1 MRSIL
6 GLIKRLGVPVVLVAI
21 IATLALAQGVPQP
34 SVGLYWTFSGDPTAG
49 GGVCAP
55 QCQLLF
61 RTDNDTLYYKSGT
74 ACTAWTSFN
83 ASGGGHVT
91 SVTCS
96 TGLTCT
102 PNPIVASGTVDLTN
116 TAVTPGSYTNTNLTV
131 NQQGQITTATNGS
144 AGISGSGSAGY
155 YANWLTSTS
164 LGNAN
169 IADEGSFGNTT
180 QFFNA
185 YNQFNHSVF
194 VGSGDVVAGQTS
206 PGIGGA
212 GSGRL
217 LSYYSVGSA
226 LGGGSA
232 NILAIDLEPVSDAP
246 GTGGNVQF
254 FGNTGETS
262 GAGATL
268 GAELKLSKTT
278 SSFADATFDL
288 IASTQS
294 AGANVAVCKLGH
306 DGGVSLQSAGGYVQ
320 LIQATGGAA
329 TPKMTAYAGNPN
341 THVTGTSGD
350 FLIDISTPALWQS
363 TSGTVWTEYI
373 PSGTSIPATS
383 NLLQGTGTAGTA
395 QASNETDN
403 GTTFGAG
410 ADFLVTISTGA
421 LVGSGGATLTTPSNT
436 TTPLVVT
443 NSNTGQTGNGS
454 SISVTDTGVY
464 GAGTTS
470 DAAINIVNTSTQTFG
485 IGHDLTNYGIR
496 ASVSGANSG
505 NYAFY
510 ATAGDVDI
518 FNGNFSQSGG
528 SSSFFG
534 SAIFYGSA
542 AIFVGGYVDI
552 GVPLYLESIQND
564 TTSIGTTN
572 NFSVTGVT
580 LYWSGTSANTYTGFS
595 VAGVQPTFG
604 QVLIVTNVAT
614 SALTLANQSA
624 SSTSTNRIALPNATN
639 VTLQPGDSCA
649 LEYYN
654 GASGGGP
661 GLWYPMAGCG
671 STASSLPSTANLY
684 QGTSVAG
691 VAKASNETDSGTT
704 FGAGA
709 DFSVTLA
716 TGATTT
722 GAIVNNG
729 SNVEGNTCVVTG
741 VSGTLDNYA
750 PSCATGTIGN
760 SAILDITTTGSTTID
775 GISMGQV
782 TGTQLTIRMNSAST
796 TAFTFANQAAG
807 SLAANRFLLPDAVNW
822 AIGVS
827 GGGVSSMTFVYNGN
841 AWVMASP
848 GTYRFAALDVDNTAT
863 FAGNVALVSRVTV
876 AGDQTD
882 TSTGTTNNFS
892 LNTINTLYWNG
903 ASAVTYTGFSAAG
916 ATPSDGRLII
926 IKNIT
931 AAQTLTLAYESGSST
946 AAYQI
951 ALPWGGNAFIGP
963 GDSCTLQY
971 YGTNSLWYP
980 VGRCGEPTQHVWGG
994 ATLSDTSTGTTS
1006 TISTSRPGRRSCD
1019 GRVLECLVHGV

>member
-55 QCQLLF
+55 QYQLLF

-131 NQQGQITTATNGS
+131 NQQGQITNAINGS

-180 QFFNA
+180 QFFNT
-185 YNQFNHSVF
+185 YNQFNHSVY

-217 LSYYSVGSA
+217 LSYYSIGSA

-254 FGNTGETS
+254 FGNTGGTS
-262 GAGATL
+262 GATTTL

-278 SSFADATFDL
+278 SSLADATFDL
-288 IASTQS
+288 VASTQS

-395 QASNETDN
+395 KASNETDN

-410 ADFLVTISTGA
+410 ADFA
-421 LVGSGGATLTTPSNT
+421 
-436 TTPLVVT
+436 
-443 NSNTGQTGNGS
+443 
-454 SISVTDTGVY
+454 
-464 GAGTTS
+464 
-470 DAAINIVNTSTQTFG
+470 
-485 IGHDLTNYGIR
+485 
-496 ASVSGANSG
+496 
-505 NYAFY
+505 
-510 ATAGDVDI
+510 
-518 FNGNFSQSGG
+518 
-528 SSSFFG
+528 
-534 SAIFYGSA
+534 
-542 AIFVGGYVDI
+542 
-552 GVPLYLESIQND
+552 
-564 TTSIGTTN
+564 
-572 NFSVTGVT
+572 
-580 LYWSGTSANTYTGFS
+580 
-595 VAGVQPTFG
+595 
-604 QVLIVTNVAT
+604 
-614 SALTLANQSA
+614 
-624 SSTSTNRIALPNATN
+624 
-639 VTLQPGDSCA
+639 
-649 LEYYN
+649 
-654 GASGGGP
+654 
-661 GLWYPMAGCG
+661 
-671 STASSLPSTANLY
+671 
-684 QGTSVAG
+684 
-691 VAKASNETDSGTT
+691 
-704 FGAGA
+704 
-709 DFSVTLA
+709 VTLA

-722 GAIVNNG
+722 GALVNNG

-750 PSCATGTIGN
+750 PSCAAGTIGN
-760 SAILDITTTGSTTID
+760 SVILDITTSGGTTLD
-775 GISMGQV
+775 GVSMGQV
-782 TGTQLTIRMNSAST
+782 AGTRLTVRQNAASTATLTITNNAS
-796 TAFTFANQAAG
+796 G
-807 SLAANRFLLPDAVNW
+807 SLAVNRFVMGANNSWSLSATGGF
-822 AIGVS
+822 AIS
-827 GGGVSSMTFVYNGN
+827 FVYNGTN
-841 AWVMASP
+841 WIQDSISTTRFPSLSVGGAAAFSSP
-848 GTYRFAALDVDNTAT
+848 FQLSSDQSAT
-863 FAGNVALVSRVTV
+863 
-876 AGDQTD
+876 D
-882 TSTGTTNNFS
+882 TGTTNNKS
-892 LNTINTLYWNG
+892 VTAINLYWNG
-903 ASAVTYTGFSAAG
+903 ASANTYTGFSASSG
-916 ATPSDGRLII
+916 TPSDGQLLN

-931 AAQTLTLAYESGSST
+931 AAQTLTLASQSGSST
-946 AAYQI
+946 AQYQMD
-951 ALPWGGNAFIGP
+951 LPWDASVFIGP
-963 GDSCTLQY
+963 DDACTLQY
-971 YGTNSLWYP
+971 YGTGSAWIPL
-980 VGRCGEPTQHVWGG
+980 GRCGEPTQHVWGA
-994 ATLSDTSTGTTS
+994 ATLSDTSTGTTNNFNIAAGTSVLIWTGTAANSYTGFECGGAACTAANNGQIVLVLNESATGQTLTLSQNNTGS
-1006 TISTSRPGRRSCD
+1006 TAANRFLDTGGHSIELGGGASTSGNGGVFLMYDGITANKWVPLGQTSAYFNYAPIFTSGFSVTNNSLATFNGLATFEGHLEGSGTAIGAITGCGTGSPAAATGSTDIAGKITEGTTATGCTVAFANTYTNSPFCVCTANAGGAAAACDASGSTATSLVIVNTSATGDVITYHCIGRS
-1019 GRVLECLVHGV
+1019 GGT

>member
-55 QCQLLF
+55 QYQLLF

-131 NQQGQITTATNGS
+131 NQQGQITNAINGS

-180 QFFNA
+180 QFFNT
-185 YNQFNHSVF
+185 YNQFNHSVY

-217 LSYYSVGSA
+217 LSYYSIGSA

-254 FGNTGETS
+254 FGNTGGTS
-262 GAGATL
+262 GATTTL

-278 SSFADATFDL
+278 SSLADATFDL
-288 IASTQS
+288 VASTQS

-395 QASNETDN
+395 KASNETDN

-410 ADFLVTISTGA
+410 ADFA
-421 LVGSGGATLTTPSNT
+421 
-436 TTPLVVT
+436 
-443 NSNTGQTGNGS
+443 
-454 SISVTDTGVY
+454 
-464 GAGTTS
+464 
-470 DAAINIVNTSTQTFG
+470 
-485 IGHDLTNYGIR
+485 
-496 ASVSGANSG
+496 
-505 NYAFY
+505 
-510 ATAGDVDI
+510 
-518 FNGNFSQSGG
+518 
-528 SSSFFG
+528 
-534 SAIFYGSA
+534 
-542 AIFVGGYVDI
+542 
-552 GVPLYLESIQND
+552 
-564 TTSIGTTN
+564 
-572 NFSVTGVT
+572 
-580 LYWSGTSANTYTGFS
+580 
-595 VAGVQPTFG
+595 
-604 QVLIVTNVAT
+604 
-614 SALTLANQSA
+614 
-624 SSTSTNRIALPNATN
+624 
-639 VTLQPGDSCA
+639 
-649 LEYYN
+649 
-654 GASGGGP
+654 
-661 GLWYPMAGCG
+661 
-671 STASSLPSTANLY
+671 
-684 QGTSVAG
+684 
-691 VAKASNETDSGTT
+691 
-704 FGAGA
+704 
-709 DFSVTLA
+709 VTLA
-716 TGATTT
+716 TGATMT
-722 GAIVNNG
+722 GALVNNG

-750 PSCATGTIGN
+750 PSCAAGTIGN
-760 SAILDITTTGSTTID
+760 SAILDITTTGATTID

-796 TAFTFANQAAG
+796 TAFSFANQAAG

-822 AIGVS
+822 AIGVT
-827 GGGVSSMTFVYNGN
+827 GGGTNSMTFVYNGN

-848 GTYRFAALDVDNTAT
+848 GTYRFAALNVDNTAT
-863 FAGNVALVSRVTV
+863 FSGNVALVSRVTV

-994 ATLSDTSTGTTS
+994 ATLSDTSTGTVNNFNITAGTTILRWTGASAVTYTGFECAGATCGAANDGQVLIVEAVSATS
-1006 TISTSRPGRRSCD
+1006 LTLSNQSASSTAGNRFAGNVTSAVTLAGGSNANTTALLIYD
-1019 GRVLECLVHGV
+1019 GSNAVWRVLAFNTNLINAGMTFSAVTADGAATINDGLTVATGLSLFETHMEGSGTAIGAITGCGTGSPAAATGSTDIAGKITEGTTATGCTVAFANTYTNSPFCVCTANAGGAAAACDASGSTATSLVIVNTSATGDVITYHCIGRSGGT

>member
-1 MRSIL
+1 M
-6 GLIKRLGVPVVLVAI
+6 VLVAI

-55 QCQLLF
+55 QYQLLF

-131 NQQGQITTATNGS
+131 NQQGQITNAINGS

-180 QFFNA
+180 QFFNT

-217 LSYYSVGSA
+217 WSYYSVGSA
-226 LGGGSA
+226 LGGGGA

-246 GTGGNVQF
+246 GTGGNIQF

-288 IASTQS
+288 VASTQS
-294 AGANVAVCKLGH
+294 AGANVPVCKLGH

-363 TSGTVWTEYI
+363 TGGTVWTEYI

-395 QASNETDN
+395 KASNETDN

-410 ADFLVTISTGA
+410 ADFA
-421 LVGSGGATLTTPSNT
+421 
-436 TTPLVVT
+436 
-443 NSNTGQTGNGS
+443 
-454 SISVTDTGVY
+454 
-464 GAGTTS
+464 
-470 DAAINIVNTSTQTFG
+470 
-485 IGHDLTNYGIR
+485 
-496 ASVSGANSG
+496 
-505 NYAFY
+505 
-510 ATAGDVDI
+510 
-518 FNGNFSQSGG
+518 
-528 SSSFFG
+528 
-534 SAIFYGSA
+534 
-542 AIFVGGYVDI
+542 
-552 GVPLYLESIQND
+552 
-564 TTSIGTTN
+564 
-572 NFSVTGVT
+572 
-580 LYWSGTSANTYTGFS
+580 
-595 VAGVQPTFG
+595 
-604 QVLIVTNVAT
+604 
-614 SALTLANQSA
+614 
-624 SSTSTNRIALPNATN
+624 
-639 VTLQPGDSCA
+639 
-649 LEYYN
+649 
-654 GASGGGP
+654 
-661 GLWYPMAGCG
+661 
-671 STASSLPSTANLY
+671 
-684 QGTSVAG
+684 
-691 VAKASNETDSGTT
+691 
-704 FGAGA
+704 
-709 DFSVTLA
+709 VTLA

-722 GAIVNNG
+722 GALVNNG

-760 SAILDITTTGSTTID
+760 SVILDITTSGSTTLD
-775 GISMGQV
+775 GVSMGQV
-782 TGTQLTIRMNSAST
+782 AGTRLTVRSNASST
-796 TAFTFANQAAG
+796 STLVVAYLASG
-807 SLAANRFLLPDAVNW
+807 SLAANRFSNVDA
-822 AIGVS
+822 A
-827 GGGVSSMTFVYNGN
+827 
-841 AWVMASP
+841 AWNLSP
-848 GTYRFAALDVDNTAT
+848 GSTAT
-863 FAGNVALVSRVTV
+863 FVHNGTNWIMEGVYRFPSLQVDGTFSANGNEVVIGS
-876 AGDQTD
+876 DQTATD
-882 TSTGTTNNFS
+882 TGTTNNKS
-892 LNTINTLYWNG
+892 ATGANLYWNG
-903 ASAVTYTGFSAAG
+903 ASANTYTGFSQSG
-916 ATPSDGRLII
+916 NTPTDGQLLN

-931 AAQTLTLAYESGSST
+931 AAQTLTLASQSGSST
-946 AAYQI
+946 AQYRMN
-951 ALPWGGNAFIGP
+951 LPWDASVFIGP
-963 GDSCTLQY
+963 DDACTLQY
-971 YGTNSLWYP
+971 YGTGSAWIPL
-980 VGRCGEPTQHVWGG
+980 GRCGEPTQHVWGQ
-994 ATLSDTSTGTTS
+994 ATLSDTSTGTVNNFNITAGTTILRWTGASAVTYTGFECAGATCGAANDGQVLIIEAVSATS
-1006 TISTSRPGRRSCD
+1006 LTLSNQSASSTSGNRLAGNVTSNVTLAGGSNVNTTALLIYD
-1019 GRVLECLVHGV
+1019 GSNAVWRVLAFNTNQVNAGMTFSSVTVGGIGLTITSGHAKGIGGTAPTLSSCGTGSPTVTGTDIAGKFTTGGTATSCTMTFASTYTNPPACSVDVEGASRRPPSASPGCAG